1 MKILAVDPGTKRVG
15 LSACD
20 ELELTTRLLPVLSV
34 KKSSALV
41 QKILELVREEAFGA
55 ILLGLP
61 LNMDGTQGEGA
72 KRSQKL
78 ADSLKREFKKEKLEC
93 EVILWDER
101 LTSFEAETRLRERGV
116 PKGKAKEYLD
126 SLAAEVLL
134 EDFLRSRS

>member
-20 ELELTTRLLPVLSV
+20 ELEITTRLLPVLSV
-34 KKSSALV
+34 KKQSVLCKSILALV
-41 QKILELVREEAFGA
+41 HEEGFGV

-61 LNMDGTQGEGA
+61 LNMDGSQGEAA

-78 ADSLKREFKKEKLEC
+78 ADALEREIKKEKLEC

-101 LTSFEAETRLRERGV
+101 LTSYEAETRLRERGV

-134 EDFLRSRS
+134 EDFLRSRA